1 MISKLN
7 PIRKRRRR
15 TSSRAGATAAEF
27 AMVAPVFLV
36 VIVFCVEF
44 ARLSILRNTSH
55 NACYEACRFIMTE
68 GATVAD
74 GRERAQAV
82 LNRLGN
88 VQATILING
97 VDGSVDSAGSVI
109 GELSFDTPEVVAE
122 VEIPLAGNTWVIPG
136 TMFGDRSIRT
146 RMTMRTERYAGLFDA
161 ATAGN

>member
-27 AMVAPVFLV
+27 AVVAPAFLV
-36 VIVFCVEF
+36 VIVVCVEF

-97 VDGSVDSAGSVI
+97 VDGSVDSAGNVI
-109 GELSFDTPEVVAE
+109 GELSFDTPEVVVE